1 MKHLAPVP
9 RLSQCVHDIARQYYH
24 IRLDPQ
30 VTLEDLLRPNFWVHH
45 ASTLREGTLIDVYSE
60 NLDVQLRVVA
70 VDTGLARMR
79 PLRVWERKVE
89 VAQEEGEDASSQT
102 DVPEG
107 YMVKHAP
114 RTGWRVLTIDPPM
127 EISRQ
132 HRNRD
137 EALAAAKAHHAKAT
151 QVAA

>member
-24 IRLDPQ
+24 IKLDPH
-30 VTLEDLLRPNFWVHH
+30 VTLDDLLRPNFWVHH

-79 PLRVWERKVE
+79 PLRVWQRKVE
-89 VAQEEGEDASSQT
+89 TVQDEAEQTISDA
-102 DVPEG
+102 DVPAG
-107 YMVKHAP
+107 YMLKFAP
-114 RTGWRVLTIDPPM
+114 RTRWRVLTIDPPM
-127 EISRQ
+127 EISKD
-132 HRNRD
+132 HRTRE
-137 EALAAAKAHHAKAT
+137 EALAAAIAHYDKAT